1 MLFKK
6 EEMKIVKII
15 NNIGL
20 KILRKILLLL
30 IIILFF
36 LANKFKSRKIFTP
49 TGKSSYDGL
58 ISKNGIK
65 NLYESKKLIYVKV
78 NNLLLKWAMTNNKI
92 SCENIITSKKV
103 LNKNSGKNKIN
114 RLIKTSINKTQPN
127 ISYFLI

>member
-6 EEMKIVKII
+6 EEMKIAKII

-36 LANKFKSRKIFTP
+36 LANKFKSKKIFTP

-114 RLIKTSINKTQPN
+114 KLIKTSINKTQPN
-127 ISYFLI
+127 ISYSLI